1 MEKTPYAY
9 DFLWHQIELGYK
21 NIRKKKYR
29 ELIEQFLKNEELRVK
44 LNKKEEKRVRK
55 YKGGL
60 LEKTASVLSL
70 SLCIY
75 DNYPEIDIDLLL
87 TAIILNLYSS
97 LYTKSQ
103 FYEYI
108 KDYPE
113 LIPFLYRKKRTK
125 PVLEILIFDSLNK
138 FDDMVIKNLIKR
150 REKDGG

>member
-87 TAIILNLYSS
+87 TTIILNLYGS

>member
-1 MEKTPYAY
+1 MERTPYAY
-9 DFLWHQIELGYK
+9 DFLWHQIFLGYE
-21 NIRKKKYR
+21 NIRKEKYKKLL
-29 ELIEQFLKNEELRVK
+29 EKFLKNEDLRNK
-44 LNKKEEKRVRK
+44 LNKKEEKKVRK

-103 FYEYI
+103 FYDYI

-113 LIPFLYRKKRTK
+113 VIPFLYRKKRKK
-125 PVLEILIFDSLNK
+125 PILEVMIFDSLNK

>member
-29 ELIEQFLKNEELRVK
+29 KLIEQFLKNEELRVK